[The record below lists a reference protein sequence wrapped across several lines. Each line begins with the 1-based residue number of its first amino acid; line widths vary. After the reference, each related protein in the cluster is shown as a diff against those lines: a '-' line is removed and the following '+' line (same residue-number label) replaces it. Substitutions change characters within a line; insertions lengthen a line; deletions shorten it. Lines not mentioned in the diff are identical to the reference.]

1 MLPSILLAAMPP
13 ELQCELLGLELT
25 DTHVC
30 LRLSTVAPTAL
41 CPQCQ
46 VASRR
51 VHSRYQR
58 HLWDVPLG
66 RRTVRLH
73 LQVRKFRCDNPDC
86 PQAIFTERLWP
97 WLAPYARRTRQ
108 LDEDLTAVSCE
119 NGAEGGARVARRLRL
134 GTWSPNVLLRLTRRA
149 PDPVTATPRV
159 LGIDDWAK
167 RKGQTYGTILCDLER
182 HRVVEL
188 LADREADTVAAW
200 LQAHPG
206 VEVICRDRGGAYA
219 DGARRGAPDV
229 PQVAD
234 RFHLL
239 VNASE
244 TVRRVVD
251 RHADQLRVEVPV
263 PPPQLPTTAVTPLSA
278 EITPPPPNGQGLP
291 RAIARPSQ
299 IQAHRALKRHQRAQR
314 WDEVRALIAQGLSRR
329 QVRRQLHIGKATL
342 QRILTTDGCPPHAST
357 WRTLQDFT
365 DQLTQR
371 WRQGEHNGRQLYNQI
386 RAQGYLGSYQLVL
399 RFLQPLRQQL
409 LEEVTNLRPASAPMP
424 SAPVLAPRTT
434 IQRLAPRLVT
444 RCLAGNPPPHSEV
457 DQQHVTQLCEKL
469 PELAL
474 ARDLALSFRAL
485 LVEHQRDQL
494 VPWLERAA
502 GSSLVEFQAFA
513 DSLKRD
519 REAVEWAIAT
529 RWSSGQVEGQVN
541 RLKLIK
547 RTMYGRGK
555 LDLLRKRVMY
565 RSDAVT

>member
-1 MLPSILLAAMPP
+1 MAGS
-13 ELQCELLGLELT
+13 
-25 DTHVC
+25 
-30 LRLSTVAPTAL
+30 L
-41 CPQCQ
+41 CPADPAVGQGFDCGEL
-46 VASRR
+46 RKR
-51 VHSRYQR
+51 G
-58 HLWDVPLG
+58 G
-66 RRTVRLH
+66 RRRAGGPAAPAGDLVA
-73 LQVRKFRCDNPDC
+73 QC
-86 PQAIFTERLWP
+86 PA
-97 WLAPYARRTRQ
+97 
-108 LDEDLTAVSCE
+108 
-119 NGAEGGARVARRLRL
+119 
-134 GTWSPNVLLRLTRRA
+134 A
-149 PDPVTATPRV
+149 PDPVSATPRV

-167 RKGQTYGTILCDLER
+167 RKGQTYGTVLCDLER

-206 VEVICRDRGGAYA
+206 VEIICRDRGGSYA

-251 RHADQLRVEVPV
+251 RHTDQLRVEVSV
-263 PPPQLPTTAVTPLSA
+263 PPSVPPTPTPLESDHHS
-278 EITPPPPNGQGLP
+278 PRGQGLP
-291 RAIARPSQ
+291 RAVARPSQ
-299 IQAHRALKRHQRAQR
+299 IQAHRALKRRQRAQR
-314 WDEVRALIAQGLSRR
+314 WDEARALIAQGLSRR

-342 QRILTTDGCPPHAST
+342 QRILKTDGCPLHAST

-365 DQLTQR
+365 DHLTQH

-386 RAQGYLGSYQLVL
+386 RAQGYRGSYQLVL

-409 LEEVTNLRPASAPMP
+409 LEEVITPQSTSTSMTI
-424 SAPVLAPRTT
+424 APVLAPRTT
-434 IQRLAPRLVT
+434 IQRLSPRLVT
-444 RCLAGNPPPHSEV
+444 RCLAGNPPPHAET
-457 DQQHVTQLCEKL
+457 DQQHVARLCETL
-469 PELAL
+469 PELAM
-474 ARDLALSFRAL
+474 ARELALSFRTL
-485 LVEHQRDQL
+485 LMEHQRDQL
-494 VPWLERAA
+494 GPWLERAA
-502 GSSLVEFQAFA
+502 SSSLAEFQAFA

-555 LDLLRKRVMY
+555 LDLLRKRAMY
-565 RSDAVT
+565 RSAAVT